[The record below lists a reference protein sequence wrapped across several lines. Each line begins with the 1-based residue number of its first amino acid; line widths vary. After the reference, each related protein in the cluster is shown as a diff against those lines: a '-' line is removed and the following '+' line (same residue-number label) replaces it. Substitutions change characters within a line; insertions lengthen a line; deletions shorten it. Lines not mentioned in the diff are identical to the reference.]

1 MPWQQHSL
9 HDVIVSQLF
18 LRVQRTAALQWVA
31 AVSLDLGEE
40 HLGMHLPALLQPVYR
55 EVSDVNKTAGEGL
68 YTLAQE
74 VLDLVKGVAGR
85 EMFSKVFA
93 QVHQSV
99 LATREKRRK
108 QAALEVNHCIYQVSL
123 GLKKSTRYWA

>member
-1 MPWQQHSL
+1 M
-9 HDVIVSQLF
+9 
-18 LRVQRTAALQWVA
+18 LQWVA

-40 HLGMHLPALLQPVYR
+40 HLGTHLPALLRPVYR

-74 VLDLVKGVAGR
+74 VLDLVKGTAGR

>member
-1 MPWQQHSL
+1 MPWQQHNL
-9 HDVIVSQLF
+9 HYLIVSQLF
-18 LRVQRTAALQWVA
+18 LCVQRTAVLQWIA

-40 HLGMHLPALLQPVYR
+40 HLGTHLPALLRPVYR

-74 VLDLVKGVAGR
+74 VLDLMKGITGR
-85 EMFSKVFA
+85 EVFSKVFA

-99 LATREKRRK
+99 LATREKRRS
-108 QAALEVNHCIYQVSL
+108 QAALEVIKPLHVSSL
-123 GLKKSTRYWA
+123 PWAE